1 MCKQSLQRGATS
13 TLLVATIL
21 IASGCGDG
29 LPQRVPVAGTVT
41 IDGAPLSRG
50 SIMFIS
56 QGGRPAGGGIDSQG
70 HFTLSCYK
78 PGDGATLGL
87 HQVKVTAIEP
97 INDRAN
103 RWHAPKKYADER
115 SSGIEVEVTEPIE
128 DLKIELTWD
137 GGHPFVERW

>member
-1 MCKQSLQRGATS
+1 MSNRNLQHGVKS
-13 TLLVATIL
+13 TLLAAIIL

-97 INDRAN
+97 INERSN
-103 RWHAPKKYADER
+103 RWLAPKKYADER
-115 SSGIEVEVTEPIE
+115 SSGIEVEVAEPIE

-137 GGHPFVERW
+137 GGKPFVESW

>member
-1 MCKQSLQRGATS
+1 MFKQNLQRAATS
-13 TLLVATIL
+13 TLLAMTSWF
-21 IASGCGDG
+21 ASGCGDG

-56 QGGRPAGGGIDSQG
+56 QGGRPSGGGIDSQG

-78 PGDGATLGL
+78 AGDGATLGL

-97 INDRAN
+97 INERSN

-137 GGHPFVERW
+137 GGKPFVERW